1 MIVEDLWV
9 KRMTIESLEIGET
22 SKVKKI
28 HISLKNNSMWLFSM
42 IIISYLSEKMLEV
55 ITYFEFQYT
64 IELLLL

>member
-55 ITYFEFQYT
+55 ILNFN
-64 IELLLL
+64 IR